1 MKAGGNEER
10 QEGGEGG
17 SGKEGGEEKEEGK
30 EEKGDREEDENKP
43 VPIEAQREEIHTLIN
58 QRLQKGDTW

>member
-10 QEGGEGG
+10 QEGG
-17 SGKEGGEEKEEGK
+17 EEGK